1 MADNLDFVQQDRNY
15 IAFRQNRLAKK
26 PGIA

>member
-1 MADNLDFVQQDRNY
+1 LDFVQQHRNY